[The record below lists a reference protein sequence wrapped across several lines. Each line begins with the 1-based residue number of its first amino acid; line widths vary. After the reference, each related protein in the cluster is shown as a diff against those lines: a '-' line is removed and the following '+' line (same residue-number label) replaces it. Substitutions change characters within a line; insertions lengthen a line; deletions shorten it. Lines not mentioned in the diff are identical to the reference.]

1 MVGRGVHAVGV
12 LLFVITAWGAAVFWT
27 VRILVIIVVAAA
39 RAAAVVRA
47 VGVGRIVC
55 VRQREAAG
63 GHPSGS
69 EGWALALVALGRGHK
84 AGVCAPA
91 IQAVT

>member
-1 MVGRGVHAVGV
+1 VGRGVHVVGV
-12 LLFVITAWGAAVFWT
+12 LLFVVAAWGAAVFRT
-27 VRILVIIVVAAA
+27 VRVILVIIVVAAA
-39 RAAAVVRA
+39 RAAAVVRT
-47 VGVGRIVC
+47 VGVGGIVC

-91 IQAVT
+91 IQAVS

>member
-39 RAAAVVRA
+39 RAAAVVRT
-47 VGVGRIVC
+47 VGVGGIVC
-55 VRQREAAG
+55 VR
-63 GHPSGS
+63 
-69 EGWALALVALGRGHK
+69 
-84 AGVCAPA
+84 
-91 IQAVT
+91 